1 MIPGLPVLT
10 KGSGEDPLLQRVRIM
25 NGFIFLVLLLAS
37 QIFMSPYF
45 TLGVAAGG
53 LVILAN
59 FHLLS
64 RILKKA
70 FIPERLASPKAV
82 IVKYYLRL
90 LGTGILLY
98 VLISRK
104 WVDPLGLMAGLSVVV
119 ISLTLVGCY
128 EMRKILFKE
137 AN

>member
-1 MIPGLPVLT
+1 MIPGLPVRT

-25 NGFIFLVLLLAS
+25 NGFIFLVLLLAG

-45 TLGVAAGG
+45 TLGVAVGG
-53 LVILAN
+53 LVILVN
-59 FHLLS
+59 FYLLS

>member
-10 KGSGEDPLLQRVRIM
+10 KGGGEDPLLQRVRIM

-45 TLGVAAGG
+45 TLGVAVGG
-53 LVILAN
+53 LVILVN
-59 FHLLS
+59 FYLLS

-82 IVKYYLRL
+82 IVKYYLRF

-119 ISLTLVGCY
+119 IALTLVGCY